1 LILKGRVVKA
11 FRDRFREQPLLVI
24 RSPGRVNL
32 IGEHT
37 DYNDGFVLPM
47 AIERAVW
54 LALRPRADRRVVV
67 SSLEQ
72 AESAEF
78 DLDNFRRAGDGWVDY
93 VTGMANALQRAGHR
107 ISGWEGVLTSDVPIG
122 SGLSSSAA
130 LEMAIGYAFSAVSDF
145 PFDGIEMA
153 RFGQAAENDWVGAN
167 TGIMDQ
173 MISANGKAGF
183 ALKIDCRD
191 LSTESIPLP
200 EQATVLVMDTMTRH
214 THTSSGYNERR
225 RSCEQ
230 AADFF
235 GVTHLR
241 DLNAQQLTSR
251 ASGLDDVKLRRAR
264 HVVTEND
271 RVLAAVQAMRAGDVA
286 SLGRLMN
293 ESHASLRDDFEVTNE
308 QLDTMAQIARAQPGC
323 FGARMTGGGFGGCV
337 VALVALDEVRTIEAT
352 VAARYEA
359 ATGLRPQLF
368 VTSAANG
375 TAVG

>member
-1 LILKGRVVKA
+1 MKGRVVKA

-78 DLDNFRRAGDGWVDY
+78 DLDNFRRAGVGWVEY
-93 VTGMANALQRAGHR
+93 VKGMANALQRAGHR

-153 RFGQAAENDWVGAN
+153 RFGQATENEWVGAN

-173 MISANGKAGF
+173 MISANAKAGF

-200 EQATVLVMDTMTRH
+200 EQATVLIMDTMTRH
-214 THTSSGYNERR
+214 AHTSSGYNERR

-235 GVTHLR
+235 GVSHLR

-251 ASGLDDVKLRRAR
+251 ASGLDDVTLRRAR

-271 RVLAAVQAMRAGDVA
+271 RVLAAVGALRAGDVA
-286 SLGRLMN
+286 RLGRLMN

-323 FGARMTGGGFGGCV
+323 FGARMTGGGFGGCA

-352 VAARYEA
+352 IAARYESS
-359 ATGLRPQLF
+359 TGLRPQLF
-368 VTSAANG
+368 VTGAADG
-375 TAVG
+375 TAAG

>member
-1 LILKGRVVKA
+1 MLKGRVVKA

-78 DLDNFRRAGDGWVDY
+78 DLDNFRRAGVGWVEY
-93 VTGMANALQRAGHR
+93 VKGMANALQRAGHR

-153 RFGQAAENDWVGAN
+153 RFGQATENEWVGAN

-173 MISANGKAGF
+173 MISANAKAGF

-200 EQATVLVMDTMTRH
+200 EQATVLIMDTMTRH
-214 THTSSGYNERR
+214 AHTSSGYNERR

-235 GVTHLR
+235 GVSHLR

-251 ASGLDDVKLRRAR
+251 ASGLDDVTLRRAR

-271 RVLAAVQAMRAGDVA
+271 RVLAAVGALRAGDVA
-286 SLGRLMN
+286 RLGRLMN

-323 FGARMTGGGFGGCV
+323 FGARMTGGGFGGCA

-352 VAARYEA
+352 IAARYESS
-359 ATGLRPQLF
+359 TGLRPQLF
-368 VTSAANG
+368 VTGAADG
-375 TAVG
+375 TAAG